1 MKRIDLSC
9 DLGEADN
16 PADQQIED
24 QLWPMISSANVAC
37 GGHAGDDASMIHAIE
52 MASRHGVALGA
63 HPSYP
68 DREGF
73 GRRRIEI
80 DPTLLEDSIAQQLEH
95 LSRLAEQRGVTLRH
109 VKPHGALYND
119 SMTDETLASI
129 LVGAVRRAGAG
140 LALVGLPGS
149 IPLRLA
155 TSERLPVVRE
165 AFADRAYDSS
175 GFLVPRSESR
185 SLVMDFE
192 DAADQALAIASSRTV
207 QSIEGENI
215 RIECDTI
222 CIHSDMPGAVG
233 RAEAIIDR
241 LRRAGFE
248 ISPDDRLHTA

>member
-9 DLGEADN
+9 DLGEAGN
-16 PADQQIED
+16 PDDQHLED

-73 GRRRIEI
+73 GRRRIDI
-80 DPTLLEDSIAQQLEH
+80 DPTLLEDSIAQQLGD
-95 LSRLAEQRGVTLRH
+95 LSRLAEQRGVKLRH

-119 SMTDETLASI
+119 SMTDEALASI
-129 LVGAVRRAGAG
+129 LVRAVRRAGAH
-140 LALVGLPGS
+140 LALVALPGS

-155 TSERLPVVRE
+155 TPERLPVVRE

-175 GFLVPRSESR
+175 GLLVPRSEPR
-185 SLVMDFE
+185 SLISDFE
-192 DAADQALAIASSRTV
+192 EAADQAVAIASTRTV
-207 QSIEGENI
+207 RSIEGKSI
-215 RIECDTI
+215 RIDCDTI

-233 RAEAIIDR
+233 RAEAIIGR

>member
-16 PADQQIED
+16 PADQHLED

-80 DPTLLEDSIAQQLEH
+80 DPALLEDSIVQQLED
-95 LSRLAEQRGVTLRH
+95 LSRIAEQRGVKLRH
-109 VKPHGALYND
+109 VKPHGALYNH
-119 SMTDETLASI
+119 SMTDEGLASI
-129 LVGAVRRAGAG
+129 LVRAVRRAGAR

-149 IPLRLA
+149 IPLRIA

-175 GFLVPRSESR
+175 GFLVPRSEPR
-185 SLVMDFE
+185 SLVSDFDE
-192 DAADQALAIASSRTV
+192 AADQALAIVSSGTV
-207 QSIEGENI
+207 RSIEGENV

-222 CIHSDMPGAVG
+222 CIHSDMPGAVR